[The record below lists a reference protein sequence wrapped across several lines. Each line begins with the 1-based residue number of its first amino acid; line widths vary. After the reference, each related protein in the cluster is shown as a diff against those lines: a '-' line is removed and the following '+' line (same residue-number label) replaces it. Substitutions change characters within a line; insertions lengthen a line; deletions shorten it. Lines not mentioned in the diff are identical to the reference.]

1 MENIVNVKEILERI
15 KELKGF
21 RTQVEVAKFLEV
33 TKGTISNWLIRNSS
47 DFPLLISKLPEVN
60 LNWLLAGKGTPY
72 HKSNY
77 CDSNLVS
84 GEVQIL
90 HNPKSVECLDDRSV
104 TLYDV
109 AAAANLKT
117 LFANKNQYALGQI
130 VIPNIPTCDGAIHVS
145 GDSMYPILKS
155 GDIIGYKEIFNFNHV
170 IYGEMYIV
178 AFDLDGDEY
187 LSVKYVN
194 SSEKKNHIKLVSFNQ
209 YHDPMDIPIEHIS
222 NMAIVKF
229 MIRKNMMM

>member
-33 TKGTISNWLIRNSS
+33 SKGTISNWLIRNSS
-47 DFPLLISKLPEVN
+47 DFPLLINKLPEVN

-72 HKSNY
+72 HQSNY
-77 CDSNLVS
+77 CESKLMS

-90 HNPKSVECLDDRSV
+90 HSPKSAERLDDRSV

-117 LFANKNQYALGQI
+117 LFANKNQYALGRI
-130 VIPNIPTCDGAIHVS
+130 VIPSIPACDGAIYVN

-155 GDIIGYKEIFNFNHV
+155 GDIIGYKEIFNFNNV

-187 LSVKYVN
+187 LTVKYVN
-194 SSEKKNHIKLVSFNQ
+194 SSEKENHIKLVSFNQ
-209 YHDPMDIPIEHIS
+209 HHDPMDIPIEHIS

>member
-1 MENIVNVKEILERI
+1 MENIVNVREILERI

-47 DFPLLISKLPEVN
+47 DFPLLINKLPEVN

-72 HKSNY
+72 HQSNY
-77 CDSNLVS
+77 CESKLMS

-117 LFANKNQYALGQI
+117 LFANKNQYALGRI
-130 VIPNIPTCDGAIHVS
+130 VIPNIPACDGAIYVN

-187 LSVKYVN
+187 LAVKYVN
-194 SSEKKNHIKLVSFNQ
+194 SSEKENHIKLVSFNQ
-209 YHDPMDIPIEHIS
+209 HHDPMDIPIEHIS